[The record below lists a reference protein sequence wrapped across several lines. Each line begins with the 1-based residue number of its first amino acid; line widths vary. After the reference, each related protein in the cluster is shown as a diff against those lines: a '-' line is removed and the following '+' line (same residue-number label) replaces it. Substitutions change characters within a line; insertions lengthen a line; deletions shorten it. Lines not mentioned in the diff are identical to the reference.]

1 MTRLTDQ
8 AHQLIAAV
16 LQLGETAIDATAGNG
31 HDTLFLCQ
39 AVGPAG
45 KVYALDIQQA
55 ALDQAAELLQ
65 QAGFS
70 NCEFVCGNHSQLKE
84 LVPADCPQK
93 TAAIM
98 FNLGYL
104 PGGDHCQ
111 ITKTDSTLPAI
122 EAALLLLRPG
132 GILTVLAYPG
142 HPGGDSE
149 TTAVAERFKQ
159 LEASG
164 YETEVIYAQSESV
177 SAPRL
182 FVAKKGGSK

>member
-8 AHQLIAAV
+8 AHELIAAV
-16 LQLGETAIDATAGNG
+16 LQPGETAIDATAGNG

-39 AVGPAG
+39 TVGQTG
-45 KVYALDIQQA
+45 KVFALDIQQA

-65 QAGFS
+65 QAGIS
-70 NCEFVCGNHSQLKE
+70 NGELICCDHSSLGNIIPETYLE
-84 LVPADCPQK
+84 RIG
-93 TAAIM
+93 TIM

-111 ITKTDSTLPAI
+111 ITKTDSTLAAI

-149 TTAVAERFKQ
+149 SQAVAERFSQ
-159 LEASG
+159 LETSG
-164 YETEVIYAQSESV
+164 YESEVIHARSEST

-182 FVAKKGGSK
+182 FVVKKRGRV